1 VARGE
6 VAEED
11 GALVGEGGDGW
22 QRRRPRRHRS
32 SSLLGGFGARTAAR
46 GSNGNSPR
54 GFVGV
59 VGGVRLV
66 LNSEEH

>member
-22 QRRRPRRHRS
+22 RRRRRPRRHPL
-32 SSLLGGFGARTAAR
+32 SSLFGGFGARTAH
-46 GSNGNSPR
+46 GSPVFKWQCAT
-54 GFVGV
+54 GFF
-59 VGGVRLV
+59 L
-66 LNSEEH
+66 